1 VNPQN
6 AASATSLAK
15 VAQRVEGR
23 LQWPAPNWVDLFFD
37 LAFAAGI
44 IAITSAYAYNHS
56 FGAALWYLTV
66 YAILGSCWVLT
77 SASTGAF
84 TTRTRIFTTGSVALL
99 VFQMAIVL
107 LLAVT
112 AQETGY
118 ENADL
123 FVFLLGCMLI
133 GCLALALR
141 GERFDVHLPSSVPKL
156 IGVGLVMLLGSLFLP
171 RPLDI
176 VAWGITIAALAAA
189 AVPAI
194 RDSEVEMV
202 GLTHRLGELSL
213 IIVGETLVK
222 LVLRTGADS
231 VWSVRV
237 LTLVTVFVI
246 LTTTWWAYFIGPAT
260 VKRLDA
266 NSRVA
271 WVGTHLPFHAALL
284 GLSVGLSLAVVDS
297 DLLND
302 DATILALLTGPAAL
316 VAASLA
322 IMAKIAGDRRFPV
335 KASGTLALVLVAVVA
350 ALMDFSSMVT
360 VIMIAVVWLGFTL
373 AVSPRRT
380 AVSPNF

>member
-1 VNPQN
+1 
-6 AASATSLAK
+6 
-15 VAQRVEGR
+15 
-23 LQWPAPNWVDLFFD
+23 VDLFFD

-66 YAILGSCWVLT
+66 YAILGCAWVLT

-84 TTRTRIFTTGSVALL
+84 ASRARIFTTGSVALV

-107 LLAVT
+107 LLAIT
-112 AQETGY
+112 SDETEY

-123 FVFLLGCMLI
+123 FVFLLGCMLV

-141 GERFDVHLPSSVPKL
+141 GERFDVHLPPSVPKL
-156 IGVGLVMLLGSLFLP
+156 IAAALVMLLGSLLLP

-176 VAWGITIAALAAA
+176 MAWGITIAALAAA

-194 RDSEVEMV
+194 RDPEVEMA

-231 VWSVRV
+231 VWSVQV

-266 NSRVA
+266 RSRVA
-271 WVGTHLPFHAALL
+271 WVAAHLPFHAALL

-297 DLLND
+297 DLLDD

-322 IMAKIAGDRRFPV
+322 LMARIAGDRRFPV
-335 KASGTLALVLVAVVA
+335 KAAGAGALVGVAVLA
-350 ALMDFSSMVT
+350 AATDAPSSVT

-373 AVSPRRT
+373 AVSPRRSV
-380 AVSPNF
+380 ASPNF